1 MGNVP
6 EAYRV
11 AIRLELDALTTGE
24 RPEQLLWVR
33 EYPATLI
40 PQPEEIWTHADA
52 SLHTREDGSAWC
64 VLPLWTTDESPS
76 DLSVEIDIDPEG
88 RVTIHDLHVL

>member
-1 MGNVP
+1 MGNIP
-6 EAYRV
+6 EVYRV
-11 AIRLELDALTTGE
+11 GIRRELDALTAGE

-40 PQPEEIWTHADA
+40 PQPEEIWTHSEAGLYHRA
-52 SLHTREDGSAWC
+52 DGSIWC

-76 DLSVEIDIDPEG
+76 DLSVEIEIDTEG
-88 RVTIHDLHVL
+88 RVSIHDLHVL

>member
-1 MGNVP
+1 MGNIP
-6 EAYRV
+6 EAYRM
-11 AIRLELDALTTGE
+11 AIRRELDALTAGE
-24 RPEQLLWVR
+24 RPDQLLWVR

-40 PQPEEIWTHADA
+40 PQPEEIWTHSWAD
-52 SLHTREDGSAWC
+52 LETRADNSAWC

-76 DLSVEIDIDPEG
+76 DLSVEIEIDTEG